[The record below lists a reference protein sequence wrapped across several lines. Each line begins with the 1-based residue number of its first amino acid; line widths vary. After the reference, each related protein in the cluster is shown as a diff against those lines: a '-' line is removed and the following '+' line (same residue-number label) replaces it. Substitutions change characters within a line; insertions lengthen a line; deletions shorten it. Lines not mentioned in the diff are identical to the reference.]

1 MEQWDL
7 YDKNKNLLNIIHTR
21 GDKMPNNC
29 YHLVVHVWIK
39 NSKGEYLISRRSPNK
54 STFPLMWEN
63 VGGAVLAGETS
74 LEAVVR
80 ETKEEVGID
89 LSKENVK
96 LLFTQVRE
104 HLNDIM
110 DVYEYIYDGE
120 VSLVNA
126 TTNEVCDLK
135 FVTKKQIKDLFD
147 EGEFVKTLQY
157 VFEL

>member
-21 GDKMPNNC
+21 GNKIPNNC

-39 NSKGEYLISRRSPNK
+39 NSNGEYLITQRSPNK

-74 LEAVVR
+74 LEAVIR

-135 FVTKKQIKDLFD
+135 FVTKNEIVELFN
-147 EGEFVKTLQY
+147 EGKFVKTLQY